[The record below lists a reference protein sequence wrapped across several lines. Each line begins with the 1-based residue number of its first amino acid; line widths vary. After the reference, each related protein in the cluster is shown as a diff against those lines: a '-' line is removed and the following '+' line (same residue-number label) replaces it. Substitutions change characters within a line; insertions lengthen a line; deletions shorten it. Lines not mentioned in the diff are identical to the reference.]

1 MLGFFAQLSLALSEE
16 PNWCAETTM
25 YGHLGRKVPP
35 CDQSGNTVELED
47 LAADEMAFLIEMV
60 MD

>member
-1 MLGFFAQLSLALSEE
+1 
-16 PNWCAETTM
+16 M

-47 LAADEMAFLIEMV
+47 LAADEMAFLVEMIV
-60 MD
+60 D